1 MGGGGARLG
10 SRERL
15 TWLLLKAW
23 AVSLLRP
30 HCEQTKS
37 PADLRQSLPLSATSG
52 RYVASIPARLLPL
65 LTSVRAAGP
74 RPLSLPPIL
83 GPRNAALRAS
93 WLVAA
98 RPGRGAADCR
108 GNGSGGVEHRPARAA
123 AGLSSVALHCDD

>member
-1 MGGGGARLG
+1 MGGEEGLG
-10 SRERL
+10 SGRGL

-23 AVSLLRP
+23 AVSRLRP

-52 RYVASIPARLLPL
+52 RYVASIPARLLRLLLPL
-65 LTSVRAAGP
+65 LPSVRGRWT

-98 RPGRGAADCR
+98 RPGTA
-108 GNGSGGVEHRPARAA
+108 PW
-123 AGLSSVALHCDD
+123 

>member
-1 MGGGGARLG
+1 MGEEGLG
-10 SRERL
+10 SSRERL

-23 AVSLLRP
+23 AVRRLRP

-52 RYVASIPARLLPL
+52 RYVASIPARLLRLLLPL
-65 LTSVRAAGP
+65 LLRGTCWD
-74 RPLSLPPIL
+74 PLSLPPIL

-98 RPGRGAADCR
+98 RPGTA
-108 GNGSGGVEHRPARAA
+108 PW
-123 AGLSSVALHCDD
+123 